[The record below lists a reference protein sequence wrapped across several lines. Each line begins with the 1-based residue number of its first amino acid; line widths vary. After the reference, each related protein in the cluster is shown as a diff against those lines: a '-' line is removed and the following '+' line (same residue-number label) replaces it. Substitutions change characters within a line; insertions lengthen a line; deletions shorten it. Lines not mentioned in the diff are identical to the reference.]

1 MSVDGMGGGGGA
13 SQRMAGPSPSR
24 SPPTIGAG
32 GRLEHTGVVLDAVL
46 ALMSHP
52 PEPSPPP
59 LLWTILIC
67 NKKQKWN
74 TSHIKAARKYWFA
87 CFQLPQTVYLTNFDI
102 LTTRLKSLLLY
113 IYRRYDISLFY
124 HLNSHA

>member
-1 MSVDGMGGGGGA
+1 MKGSGGKDDIDLEYGLCIWRGRGGGIGGTSGGNGGGGGGEDDGLLMSVDGMGGGGGA

-32 GRLEHTGVVLDAVL
+32 GRLGDTVIVLDAVL

-59 LLWTILIC
+59 LLWTILI
-67 NKKQKWN
+67 
-74 TSHIKAARKYWFA
+74 
-87 CFQLPQTVYLTNFDI
+87 
-102 LTTRLKSLLLY
+102 
-113 IYRRYDISLFY
+113 
-124 HLNSHA
+124 